1 MTAMKYCPITRGA
14 CREDC
19 AMLMP
24 YNDHTL
30 CAVPMI
36 AHELFIVAEELSR
49 AGKPDVEMTSDGNE
63 SIENL

>member
-1 MTAMKYCPITRGA
+1 MKYCPITRDA

-30 CAVPMI
+30 CSIPMI
-36 AHELFIVAEELSR
+36 AHELFIVAEELGR
-49 AGKPDVEMTSDGNE
+49 ASKPDVQVIDNGNQ
-63 SIENL
+63 SAENL

>member
-1 MTAMKYCPITRGA
+1 MKYCPITRGA

-30 CAVPMI
+30 CSIPMI
-36 AHELFIVAEELSR
+36 AHELFIVAEELTR
-49 AGKPDVEMTSDGNE
+49 VRTEEEMSSDGKQ
-63 SIENL
+63 SAQDL